1 MSSNDWDNVGL
12 AGMVK
17 RRKVSKLSVLKMQYH
32 FFSFWILLR
41 IERMSLIANT
51 VPESIV
57 GNDAVKIDE
66 NNFLGNVCS
75 LLSTLMLVNYGCTTQ
90 TSPGQERRNLL

>member
-1 MSSNDWDNVGL
+1 
-12 AGMVK
+12 
-17 RRKVSKLSVLKMQYH
+17 
-32 FFSFWILLR
+32 
-41 IERMSLIANT
+41 MSLIANT

>member
-66 NNFLGNVCS
+66 NNFFGKRLLLAFNSNV
-75 LLSTLMLVNYGCTTQ
+75 G
-90 TSPGQERRNLL
+90 